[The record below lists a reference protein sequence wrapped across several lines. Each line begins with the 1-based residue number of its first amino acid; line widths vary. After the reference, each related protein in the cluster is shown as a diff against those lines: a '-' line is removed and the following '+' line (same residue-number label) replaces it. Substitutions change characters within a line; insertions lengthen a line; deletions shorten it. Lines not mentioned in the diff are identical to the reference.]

1 MAGRKSNGA
10 EAPAKRELVHKRR
23 CAALRGVPINAKEA
37 ERQAFEAGRQS
48 MQKGF
53 AGTWDQLA
61 IYLARG

>member
-1 MAGRKSNGA
+1 MVLRPPPSGNSCTSAA
-10 EAPAKRELVHKRR
+10 